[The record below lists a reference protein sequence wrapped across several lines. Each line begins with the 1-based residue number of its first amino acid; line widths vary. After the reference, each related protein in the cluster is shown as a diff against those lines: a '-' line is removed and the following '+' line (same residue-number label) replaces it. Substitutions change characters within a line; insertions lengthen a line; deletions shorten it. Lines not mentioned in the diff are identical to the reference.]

1 MSLLRLGLSKS
12 LASILIRHLLSHS
25 LIPLLLQFLALMET
39 GYHIVSC
46 PMERPLCHGT
56 ERGLL
61 AIASE
66 IQVLGPASHRKLN
79 PASTMLV
86 SMELILG
93 MILGDSLIAT
103 PWETLSQG
111 NLY

>member
-12 LASILIRHLLSHS
+12 LASILSRHLLSHS
-25 LIPLLLQFLALMET
+25 LIPLLLQF
-39 GYHIVSC
+39 YHIVSC
-46 PMERPLCHGT
+46 PRERPLCHGT

-66 IQVLGPASHRKLN
+66 IQVLGPASHKKLN

-93 MILGDSLIAT
+93 MILGNSLIAT